1 MAAIDTL
8 AVICIAIDAL
18 IVYVAAK
25 CLRKP
30 EDPEE
35 EIDFFDSLRL
45 QREVQELAAKM
56 SQLEALDNMII
67 DLRLCKPAEV
77 LRAFRMEWQGAGGTS
92 HAFDFMADGQNASSE
107 YLMEL
112 AIEERSELNAE
123 IAERIFDL
131 YTRASKLS
139 FYDSGE

>member
-1 MAAIDTL
+1 MAAMDTL
-8 AVICIAIDAL
+8 AAICLAIDAA
-18 IVYVAAK
+18 IAYFVYTRFF
-25 CLRKP
+25 RKSD
-30 EDPEE
+30 DPE

-92 HAFDFMADGQNASSE
+92 HAFDFMADGQSASSE

-139 FYDSGE
+139 FPGSGE